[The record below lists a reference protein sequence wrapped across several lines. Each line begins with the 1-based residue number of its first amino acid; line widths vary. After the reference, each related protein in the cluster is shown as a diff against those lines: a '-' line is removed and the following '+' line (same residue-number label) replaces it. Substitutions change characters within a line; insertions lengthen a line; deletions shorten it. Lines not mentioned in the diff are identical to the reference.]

1 MAFRRTEF
9 YFYFLNIFLTRT
21 CAVATL
27 PYVSSSECYPMANV
41 HEGTKDKTAF
51 IAATLC
57 DSEQLM
63 SRRAEE

>member
-1 MAFRRTEF
+1 M
-9 YFYFLNIFLTRT
+9 
-21 CAVATL
+21 
-27 PYVSSSECYPMANV
+27 SSSECYPMANV

-63 SRRAEE
+63 SRRAEKKMFASSAILSRDFIKIG

>member
-1 MAFRRTEF
+1 MCGCPCHTA
-9 YFYFLNIFLTRT
+9 L
-21 CAVATL
+21 
-27 PYVSSSECYPMANV
+27 YVSSSECYPMANV

-63 SRRAEE
+63 SRGAEE

>member
-1 MAFRRTEF
+1 MSA
-9 YFYFLNIFLTRT
+9 LNLILRPAHVRFPFCLTVNMWVR
-21 CAVATL
+21 
-27 PYVSSSECYPMANV
+27 PNSKCYPMANV